1 MCDDDLDLGLSP
13 GGRLRP
19 ASALS
24 TGRARE
30 HGKESDGRKD
40 AAHPPFVS
48 SRPSRPFSVRR
59 VEFITRPEP
68 DPEERK
74 AVALALE
81 RLFAA
86 EELPLAYAS
95 RWRAAGIAENLDG
108 EGDCD

>member
-1 MCDDDLDLGLSP
+1 M
-13 GGRLRP
+13 
-19 ASALS
+19 
-24 TGRARE
+24 
-30 HGKESDGRKD
+30 
-40 AAHPPFVS
+40 
-48 SRPSRPFSVRR
+48 
-59 VEFITRPEP
+59 EFITRPEP